1 MDELPGREQMK
12 AIAEAA
18 ALEWGLSLG
27 EPYAL
32 SRYSYVA
39 PVGEDKVLKVA
50 WGGDDESLHEPES
63 LALWAGNGAVRLLR
77 SDPSR
82 RVLLEER
89 AVPGDDLSE
98 VPEEQAVAIAVD
110 VGAPAVAAGSR
121 AVPLDRRPRT
131 GLDRPRRA

>member
-50 WGGDDESLHEPES
+50 WCGDDESLHEPES

-110 VGAPAVAAGSR
+110 VARRLWRPAAEPFRWIGDH
-121 AVPLDRRPRT
+121 VPR
-131 GLDRPRRA
+131 LDRPRRA